1 MRSTRLFGVLAVAF
15 ISACGPT
22 LPPTSVPQPP
32 DPTFEPF
39 RRALQAY
46 VDQTQP
52 FRKQAAQAAEA
63 VPGKA
68 TPAAGATAP
77 VRTRPNVLP
86 DALRAKLRPTAKQ
99 GDLFVPAIAH
109 AIRHQVTE
117 AVAGP
122 RTDLMMAGLA

>member
-22 LPPTSVPQPP
+22 LPPTAVPAPP

-39 RRALQAY
+39 RRALQTY

-52 FRKQAAQAAEA
+52 YRKQAAQAAEA

-68 TPAAGATAP
+68 TPAAGATP
-77 VRTRPNVLP
+77 SVRARQNVLA
-86 DALRAKLRPTAKQ
+86 DARKTKLRPGAKP
-99 GDLFVPAIAH
+99 GDPFAPA
-109 AIRHQVTE
+109 
-117 AVAGP
+117 
-122 RTDLMMAGLA
+122 